1 MWPSATTKLTTQTP
15 DILVF
20 LVYASN
26 QVIKYSNDAN
36 LCVSLRKKSAKK
48 KKKTNKQNTTAPEDE
63 YSASTPKDVI
73 SDSLLILISLEHD
86 RFTTQPFCC
95 TIVYVCAYA

>member
-1 MWPSATTKLTTQTP
+1 MR
-15 DILVF
+15 F
-20 LVYASN
+20 LE
-26 QVIKYSNDAN
+26 
-36 LCVSLRKKSAKK
+36 KKECQKK
-48 KKKTNKQNTTAPEDE
+48 KKKQTNKQNTTAPEDE

-86 RFTTQPFCC
+86 RFTTQPFYC

>member
-15 DILVF
+15 DVLVF

-48 KKKTNKQNTTAPEDE
+48 KKKKQKQITTAPEDE
-63 YSASTPKDVI
+63 YSASHT
-73 SDSLLILISLEHD
+73 
-86 RFTTQPFCC
+86 
-95 TIVYVCAYA
+95 

>member
-1 MWPSATTKLTTQTP
+1 MMP
-15 DILVF
+15 I
-20 LVYASN
+20 YAFPWEKR
-26 QVIKYSNDAN
+26 VP
-36 LCVSLRKKSAKK
+36 KK
-48 KKKTNKQNTTAPEDE
+48 KNKQTNKQNTTAPEDE

-86 RFTTQPFCC
+86 RFTTQPFYC

>member
-1 MWPSATTKLTTQTP
+1 MRPIYVFPSEKRVP
-15 DILVF
+15 KKIN
-20 LVYASN
+20 N
-26 QVIKYSNDAN
+26 QINKQ
-36 LCVSLRKKSAKK
+36 
-48 KKKTNKQNTTAPEDE
+48 TNKQITTAREDE

-86 RFTTQPFCC
+86 RFTTQPFYC